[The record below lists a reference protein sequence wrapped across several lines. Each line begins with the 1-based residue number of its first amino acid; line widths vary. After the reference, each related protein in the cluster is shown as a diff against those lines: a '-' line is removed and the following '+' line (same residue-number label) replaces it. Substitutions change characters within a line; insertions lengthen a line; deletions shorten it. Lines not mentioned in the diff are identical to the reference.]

1 MKSKLIYF
9 ILFIC
14 SNLSVFGQNTMTEF
28 SFNEFLGYVK
38 KYHPLVKQADLKLNE
53 AQANLMLARGA
64 FDPKIEVEY
73 NEKQFK
79 TSEYYSIL
87 NSSFKI
93 PTWYG
98 IELKAGFDNSE
109 GIYVNPENTLP
120 NSGLTSLGIAVP
132 IGQGLF
138 INQRMA
144 DIRKAK
150 IARNLNAA
158 ERNLQ
163 AIEIIYEA
171 AVSYM
176 NWKRSFEEV
185 KLYENYIQNAL
196 IRYKGIAT
204 LINEGDKPAI
214 DSIEAGIV
222 VKTRQLNLED
232 AKLKLT
238 KAKLELSNYLWLENN
253 IPLELNDNLRPE
265 DFLTNTI
272 KETLQINELAP
283 IDLDNHPKIKA
294 LDAKIAMLKVDRKL
308 KANALLPK
316 LDLSYNYLSEPSYID
331 NYRFEDYKIGLNFS
345 FPLFLRK
352 ERGSLKL
359 TDLKIQ
365 DSEFNLQFE
374 RKNLEN
380 KIKSQQQEIV
390 SLEKQQE
397 YNDKLVKDF
406 TKLLNTED
414 RLFEMGE
421 SSLFI
426 INSRENSLVSSQ
438 LNEIALENRYLNAL
452 ISIYKTLA
460 NPN

>member
-1 MKSKLIYF
+1 MKTKFFCLVL
-9 ILFIC
+9 LFC
-14 SNLSVFGQNTMTEF
+14 SCLNVFGQSTSTEF

-53 AQANLMLARGA
+53 AQATLMQARGA
-64 FDPKIEVEY
+64 FDPKIEVDF

-79 TSEYYSIL
+79 DSEYYSIL

-98 IELKAGFDNSE
+98 IELKAGFDNAE
-109 GIYVNPENTLP
+109 GIYLNPENTLP
-120 NSGLTSLGIAVP
+120 NSGLTSLGISVP
-132 IGQGLF
+132 VGQGLF

-150 IARNLNAA
+150 IAQNLNVA

-163 AIEIIYEA
+163 AIEVLYEA
-171 AVSYM
+171 SISYI
-176 NWKRSFEEV
+176 NWKRAFEEV
-185 KLYENYIQNAL
+185 KLYENYLNNAN
-196 IRYKGIAT
+196 IRYKGIEK
-204 LINEGDKPAI
+204 LIEEGDKPAI

-222 VKTRQLNLED
+222 VKTRMLNLED

-253 IPLELNDNLRPE
+253 IPLELNDNLTPE
-265 DFLTNTI
+265 NALTKTI
-272 KETLQINELAP
+272 KDVLQINELNVV
-283 IDLDNHPKIKA
+283 DLDNHPKIKA
-294 LDAKIAMLKVDRKL
+294 LDAKIEMLKVDRKL
-308 KANALLPK
+308 KSNALLPK
-316 LDLSYNYLSEPSYID
+316 LDVSYNYLSEPSYID

-359 TDLKIQ
+359 ADLKIQ
-365 DSEFNLQFE
+365 DSEFGLQFE

-380 KIKSQQQEIV
+380 KIKAQQQEIT
-390 SLEKQQE
+390 SLEKQRN
-397 YNDKLVKDF
+397 YNKNLVQDF
-406 TKLLNTED
+406 NTLLNAED

-426 INSRENSLVSSQ
+426 INSRENALVSSQ
-438 LNEIALENRYLNAL
+438 INDIILENRYLNAIIGL
-452 ISIYKTLA
+452 YKTIS
-460 NPN
+460 NVQ

>member
-14 SNLSVFGQNTMTEF
+14 SNLSVFGQDTMTEF

-98 IELKAGFDNSE
+98 IELKAGFDNAE

-150 IARNLNAA
+150 IARNLNPA

-359 TDLKIQ
+359 ADLKIQ

-406 TKLLNTED
+406 TKLLNAED

>member
-1 MKSKLIYF
+1 
-9 ILFIC
+9 
-14 SNLSVFGQNTMTEF
+14 MTEF

-144 DIRKAK
+144 DVRKAK

-163 AIEIIYEA
+163 ATEIIYEA

-176 NWKRSFEEV
+176 NWKRSFDEV

-204 LINEGDKPAI
+204 LIKEGDKPAI

-272 KETLQINELAP
+272 KETLQINELAT
-283 IDLDNHPKIKA
+283 IDLENHPKIKA
-294 LDAKIAMLKVDRKL
+294 LDAKIAMLKVERKL

-316 LDLSYNYLSEPSYID
+316 LDLSYNYLSEPSYTD
-331 NYRFEDYKIGLNFS
+331 NYRFEDYKIGINFS
-345 FPLFLRK
+345 FPIFLRK

-359 TDLKIQ
+359 ADLKIQ

-390 SLEKQQE
+390 SLEKQQD

-406 TKLLNTED
+406 TKLLNAED

-438 LNEIALENRYLNAL
+438 LNEIALENRYLNAI

>member
-98 IELKAGFDNSE
+98 IELKAGFDNAE

-144 DIRKAK
+144 DIKKAK

-359 TDLKIQ
+359 ADLKIQ

-390 SLEKQQE
+390 SLEKQQD

-406 TKLLNTED
+406 TKLLNAED

>member
-1 MKSKLIYF
+1 MKSKLFY
-9 ILFIC
+9 LFLFFC
-14 SNLSVFGQNTMTEF
+14 SNLSLFGQDTMTEF

-53 AQANLMLARGA
+53 AQANLMQARGA

-79 TSEYYSIL
+79 NSEYYSIL

-98 IELKAGFDNSE
+98 IELKAGFDNAE

-120 NSGLTSLGIAVP
+120 NSGLTSLGISVP

-150 IARNLNAA
+150 IARNLNTA

-163 AIEIIYEA
+163 AVEVIYA
-171 AVSYM
+171 ASVSYM
-176 NWKRSFEEV
+176 SWKRSFNEV
-185 KLYENYIQNAL
+185 KLYENYLENAL
-196 IRYKGIAT
+196 IRYKGVAK
-204 LINEGDKPAI
+204 LIEEGDKPAI
-214 DSIEAGIV
+214 DSVEAGIA
-222 VKTRQLNLED
+222 VKTRRLNLED

-253 IPLELNDNLRPE
+253 IPLELKDNLQPE
-265 DFLTNTI
+265 DFLSKSI

-283 IDLDNHPKIKA
+283 IDLDNHPKILA
-294 LDAKIAMLKVDRKL
+294 IDSKIAMLKVDRKL
-308 KANALLPK
+308 KANSLLPK

-331 NYRFEDYKIGLNFS
+331 NYRLENYKIGVNFS
-345 FPLFLRK
+345 FPIFLRK

-359 TDLKIQ
+359 ADLKIQ
-365 DSEFNLQFE
+365 DSEFGLQFE

-380 KIKSQQQEIV
+380 KINSQQQEIV
-390 SLEKQQE
+390 SLEIQQD
-397 YNDKLVKDF
+397 YNTKLVKDF
-406 TKLLNTED
+406 TTLLNAED

-438 LNEIALENRYLNAL
+438 LNEIALENRYLNAIIGL
-452 ISIYKTLA
+452 YKTIA

>member
-1 MKSKLIYF
+1 MKASLIYF
-9 ILFIC
+9 LLFIC
-14 SNLSVFGQNTMTEF
+14 STLSVFGQDTMTEF

-109 GIYVNPENTLP
+109 GIYVNPENTIP

-144 DIRKAK
+144 DVRKAK

-163 AIEIIYEA
+163 ATEIIYEA

-176 NWKRSFEEV
+176 NWKRSFDEV

-253 IPLELNDNLRPE
+253 IPFELSDALKPE
-265 DFLTNTI
+265 DLLTNNI
-272 KETLQINELAP
+272 KETLKINELAT
-283 IDLDNHPKIKA
+283 IDLENHPKIKA
-294 LDAKIAMLKVDRKL
+294 LDAKIAMLKVERKL

-331 NYRFEDYKIGLNFS
+331 NYRFEDYKIGINFS
-345 FPLFLRK
+345 FPIFLRK

-359 TDLKIQ
+359 ADLKIQ

-390 SLEKQQE
+390 SLEKQQD

-406 TKLLNTED
+406 TKLLNAED

>member
-98 IELKAGFDNSE
+98 IELKAGFDNTE

-132 IGQGLF
+132 IGQGFF
-138 INQRMA
+138 INQRMT

-232 AKLKLT
+232 AKLKLI

-359 TDLKIQ
+359 ADLKIK

-406 TKLLNTED
+406 TKLLNAED

-438 LNEIALENRYLNAL
+438 LNEIALENRYLNAI

>member
-1 MKSKLIYF
+1 M
-9 ILFIC
+9 
-14 SNLSVFGQNTMTEF
+14 
-28 SFNEFLGYVK
+28 
-38 KYHPLVKQADLKLNE
+38 VKQADLKLNE

-98 IELKAGFDNSE
+98 IELKAGFDNAE

-359 TDLKIQ
+359 ADLKIQ

-406 TKLLNTED
+406 TKLLNAED

>member
-1 MKSKLIYF
+1 
-9 ILFIC
+9 
-14 SNLSVFGQNTMTEF
+14 MTEF

-64 FDPKIEVEY
+64 FDPKIEVEF

-144 DIRKAK
+144 DVRKAK

-163 AIEIIYEA
+163 ATEIIYEA

-176 NWKRSFEEV
+176 NWKRSFDEV

-253 IPLELNDNLRPE
+253 IPFELSDALKPE
-265 DFLTNTI
+265 DLLTNNI
-272 KETLQINELAP
+272 KETLKINELAT
-283 IDLDNHPKIKA
+283 IDLENHPKIKA
-294 LDAKIAMLKVDRKL
+294 LDAKIAMLKVERKL

-331 NYRFEDYKIGLNFS
+331 NYRFEDYKIGINFS

-359 TDLKIQ
+359 ADLKIQ

-406 TKLLNTED
+406 TKLLNAED

>member
-1 MKSKLIYF
+1 MKASLIYF
-9 ILFIC
+9 LLFIC
-14 SNLSVFGQNTMTEF
+14 STLSVFGQDTMTEF

-53 AQANLMLARGA
+53 VQANLMLARGA

-163 AIEIIYEA
+163 ATEIIYEA

-176 NWKRSFEEV
+176 NWKRSFDEV

-204 LINEGDKPAI
+204 LIKEGDKPAI

-272 KETLQINELAP
+272 KETLQINELAT
-283 IDLDNHPKIKA
+283 IDLENHPKIKA
-294 LDAKIAMLKVDRKL
+294 LDAKIAMLKVERKL

-331 NYRFEDYKIGLNFS
+331 NYRFEDYKIGINFS
-345 FPLFLRK
+345 FPIFLRK

-359 TDLKIQ
+359 ADLKIQ

-390 SLEKQQE
+390 SLEKQQD

-406 TKLLNTED
+406 TKLLNAED

-438 LNEIALENRYLNAL
+438 LNEIALENRYLNAI

>member
-1 MKSKLIYF
+1 MKTKVFYILIF
-9 ILFIC
+9 IYSSVF
-14 SNLSVFGQNTMTEF
+14 VFGQNLPTEF
-28 SFNEFLGYVK
+28 TYNEFLGYVK
-38 KYHPLVKQADLKLNE
+38 KFHPLVKQSDLKLNE
-53 AQANLMLARGA
+53 AQANLLQARGA
-64 FDPKIEVEY
+64 FDPKIEVDF

-79 TSEYYSIL
+79 ENEYYSIL

-98 IELKAGFDNSE
+98 IELKAGFDNTE
-109 GIYVNPENTLP
+109 GIYLNPENTMP
-120 NSGLTSLGIAVP
+120 NSGLTSLGISVP
-132 IGQGLF
+132 LGQGLF

-150 IARNLNAA
+150 IARNLNLA

-163 AIEIIYEA
+163 AVEVLYEA
-171 AVSYM
+171 SVSYM
-176 NWKRSFEEV
+176 NWKRSFDEV
-185 KLYENYIQNAL
+185 KLYETYLENAL
-196 IRYKGIAT
+196 IRYNGVSK
-204 LINEGDKPAI
+204 LIEQGDKPAI
-214 DSIEAGIV
+214 DSVEAGIV
-222 VKTRQLNLED
+222 VKTRRLNLEA

-238 KAKLELSNYLWLENN
+238 KAKLDLSNYLWLENN
-253 IPLELNDNLRPE
+253 IPLELNDNLKPE
-265 DFLTNTI
+265 DLLSKSI
-272 KETLQINELAP
+272 KETLQINELGK
-283 IDLDNHPKIKA
+283 ISIENHPKILA
-294 LDAKIAMLKVDRKL
+294 LDAKINMLKVDRKL

-331 NYRFEDYKIGLNFS
+331 NYRFEDYKVGVNFS

-365 DSEFNLQFE
+365 DSEFGLQFE

-380 KIKSQQQEIV
+380 KIKAQQQEIS
-390 SLEKQQE
+390 SLQKQKE
-397 YNDKLVKDF
+397 YNNNLVKDF
-406 TKLLNTED
+406 TALLNAED

-438 LNEIALENRYLNAL
+438 INDIALENQYLNAI
-452 ISIYKTLA
+452 ISLFKTLG

>member
-1 MKSKLIYF
+1 MKSKLFYIF
-9 ILFIC
+9 IFIC
-14 SNLSVFGQNTMTEF
+14 SSMILFGQNNPTEF
-28 SFNEFLGYVK
+28 TYNEFLGYVK

-53 AQANLMLARGA
+53 AQANLMQARGA
-64 FDPKIEVEY
+64 FDPKIEVDF

-79 TSEYYSIL
+79 DNEYYSIL

-98 IELKAGFDNSE
+98 IELKAGFDNAE
-109 GIYVNPENTLP
+109 GMYVNPENTLP
-120 NSGLTSLGIAVP
+120 NSGLTSFGISIPV
-132 IGQGLF
+132 GQGLF

-150 IARNLNAA
+150 IAQNLNAA

-163 AIEIIYEA
+163 AIEVLYEA
-171 AVSYM
+171 SISYA
-176 NWKRSFEEV
+176 NWKRAFEEV
-185 KLYENYIQNAL
+185 KLYENYLVNASN
-196 IRYKGIAT
+196 RYKGIEK
-204 LINEGDKPAI
+204 LISEGDKPAI

-222 VKTRQLNLED
+222 VKTRLLNLED
-232 AKLKLT
+232 AKLKLI

-253 IPLELNDNLRPE
+253 VPLELKDDLIPE
-265 DFLTNTI
+265 ITLSKTI
-272 KETLQINELAP
+272 KEVLQINELRT
-283 IDLDNHPKIKA
+283 IDLDNHPKIQA

-331 NYRFEDYKIGLNFS
+331 NYRFEDYKIGVNFL
-345 FPLFLRK
+345 FPIFLRK

-359 TDLKIQ
+359 SDLKIQ
-365 DSEFNLQFE
+365 DSEFGLQFE

-380 KIKSQQQEIV
+380 KIKAQQQEIV
-390 SLEKQQE
+390 SLQKQQD
-397 YNDKLVKDF
+397 YNNKLVKDF
-406 TKLLNTED
+406 TTLLNAED

-438 LNEIALENRYLNAL
+438 INEIALENRYLNAVIGL
-452 ISIYKTLA
+452 YKTLA
-460 NPN
+460 NPQ

>member
-1 MKSKLIYF
+1 MKTKVFYILIF
-9 ILFIC
+9 IYSSVF
-14 SNLSVFGQNTMTEF
+14 VFGQNLPTEF
-28 SFNEFLGYVK
+28 TYNEFLGYVK
-38 KYHPLVKQADLKLNE
+38 KFHPLVKQADLKLNE
-53 AQANLMLARGA
+53 AQANLLQARGA
-64 FDPKIEVEY
+64 FDPKIEVDF

-79 TSEYYSIL
+79 ENEYYSIL

-98 IELKAGFDNSE
+98 IELKAGFDNTE
-109 GIYVNPENTLP
+109 GIYLNPENTMP
-120 NSGLTSLGIAVP
+120 NSGLTSLGISVP
-132 IGQGLF
+132 LGQGLF

-150 IARNLNAA
+150 IARNLNLA

-163 AIEIIYEA
+163 AVEVLYEA
-171 AVSYM
+171 SVSYM
-176 NWKRSFEEV
+176 NWKRSFDEV
-185 KLYENYIQNAL
+185 KLYETYLENAL
-196 IRYKGIAT
+196 IRYNGVSK
-204 LINEGDKPAI
+204 LIEQGDKPAI
-214 DSIEAGIV
+214 DSVEAEIV
-222 VKTRQLNLED
+222 VKTRRLNLEA

-238 KAKLELSNYLWLENN
+238 KAKLDLSNYLWLENN
-253 IPLELNDNLRPE
+253 IPLELNDNLKPE
-265 DFLTNTI
+265 DLLSKSI
-272 KETLQINELAP
+272 KETLKINELGT
-283 IDLDNHPKIKA
+283 ISIENHPKILA
-294 LDAKIAMLKVDRKL
+294 LDAKINMLKVDRKL

-331 NYRFEDYKIGLNFS
+331 NYRFEDYKVGVNFS

-365 DSEFNLQFE
+365 DSEFGLQFE

-380 KIKSQQQEIV
+380 KIKAQQQEIS
-390 SLEKQQE
+390 SLQKQKE
-397 YNDKLVKDF
+397 YNNNLVKDF
-406 TKLLNTED
+406 TALLNAED

-438 LNEIALENRYLNAL
+438 INDIALENQYLNAI
-452 ISIYKTLA
+452 ISLFKTLG